1 MSLNKMEP
9 INDHRYGIKFSEANP
24 PPGYRGVEIE
34 TIRQAL
40 ARLRTTLLSRIPSR
54 GVTAV
59 AILTNQS
66 VHTPGDLTVRL
77 SPLIALRPVKDN
89 KGIVDVTAPIDQE
102 GMVTTSHVVDVDG
115 VGGIFPPDIPLALLA
130 PTQRLHIEIM
140 FAIGDTNTHLTG
152 FSPVTVCNF
161 YQTEG
166 GGYQF
171 EFELMTGITAAKDIY
186 EMAAR
191 IATEIA
197 KEL

>member
-1 MSLNKMEP
+1 MEP

-24 PPGYRGVEIE
+24 PPGYRGPEVE

-40 ARLRTTLLSRIPSR
+40 ARLRTVLLSRIPAR

-59 AILTNQS
+59 AILVNQS

-77 SPLIALRPVKDN
+77 SPLIALRPVKEN
-89 KGIVDVTAPIDQE
+89 KGIVNVTAPIDQDA
-102 GMVTTSHVVDVDG
+102 MVTTSHVYDIDG
-115 VGGIFPPDIPLALLA
+115 KGDIFPPNIPLALLA
-130 PTQRLHIEIM
+130 AGQRIHLEIM
-140 FAIGDTNTHLTG
+140 FSIGDTNTHLTG

-166 GGYQF
+166 DGYQF
-171 EFELMTGITAAKDIY
+171 EFELLTGVTAAKDIY

-191 IATEIA
+191 ISTEIS